1 MITAIFY
8 RSHTSWKCIFLR
20 SININLKRWKL
31 TSSLVVYMMAYYAFS
46 ESDELLCW
54 RNWSNHKVTVVL
66 SGAWS
71 NRACRKAWS
80 MVICS
85 VINPDLTCRA
95 ADTCRRLNGV
105 AKYAIRVF
113 CNCLWP
119 QLSVLLWTCLVQE
132 HLKGNYRIGNS
143 KTGSR
148 ICSVKLAWIIT
159 VIAELLEMT
168 VHVFVQNRQLITP
181 SSPAEKFWSI
191 TRENNLNLERCCLVT
206 NPAIM
211 LRKWAQLSCSEMK
224 TLLLTAC
231 CHTQGGKCTL
241 PLQFKYAGEKN
252 WITTN
257 KKSHTV
263 WKDEWLLIH
272 EGIRFNLTR
281 CTV

>member
-1 MITAIFY
+1 
-8 RSHTSWKCIFLR
+8 
-20 SININLKRWKL
+20 
-31 TSSLVVYMMAYYAFS
+31 
-46 ESDELLCW
+46 
-54 RNWSNHKVTVVL
+54 
-66 SGAWS
+66 
-71 NRACRKAWS
+71 

-85 VINPDLTCRA
+85 VINPDLTCRS

-191 TRENNLNLERCCLVT
+191 TRENNLSLERCCLVT

-224 TLLLTAC
+224 TLFLTAC
-231 CHTQGGKCTL
+231 CHTLRRKIDFATSIQVCWRKEL
-241 PLQFKYAGEKN
+241 N
-252 WITTN
+252 NN
-257 KKSHTV
+257 KQKVTHCM
-263 WKDEWLLIH
+263 
-272 EGIRFNLTR
+272 EGRIIINTWRY
-281 CTV
+281 